1 MSKKKNLGLKKMLS
15 EADQEGRA
23 TIIDGLPYPVGFGKT
38 PKHTRFKPGN
48 SYGKGRKKGSKNL
61 RTVIKEEYDAEVEVT
76 ENGKRRKM
84 SKMQILVRQL
94 ANKGSAGDLK
104 ATAMSF
110 ELMRRA
116 GAFSEEPV
124 EEAPPLDSRDLEA
137 VLQIAKLLSTGET
150 EAAGGDTGES

>member
-1 MSKKKNLGLKKMLS
+1 MAKKKNLGLKKTLT

-38 PKHTRFKPGN
+38 PQHTRFKPGN
-48 SYGKGRKKGSKNL
+48 TYGKGRKKGSKNL
-61 RTVIKEEYDAEVEVT
+61 RTVVKEEYDAEVEVT

-84 SKMQILVRQL
+84 SKKQILVRQL

-104 ATAMSF
+104 AAAMSLD
-110 ELMRRA
+110 LMRRA
-116 GAFSEEPV
+116 GEFGEEPV

-137 VLQIAKLLSTGET
+137 VLQMAKLLSAAET
-150 EAAGGDTGES
+150 EPAGGDTGES